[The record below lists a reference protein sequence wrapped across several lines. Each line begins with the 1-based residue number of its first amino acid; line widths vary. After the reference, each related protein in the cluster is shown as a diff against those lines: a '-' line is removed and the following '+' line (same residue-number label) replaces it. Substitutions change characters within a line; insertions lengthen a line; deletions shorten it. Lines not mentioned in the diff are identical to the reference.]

1 MHFIGC
7 HVGRMAVQGDVSS
20 LGREADVSF
29 TIERLKGA

>member
-7 HVGRMAVQGDVSS
+7 HVEKMEVQWDVRI
-20 LGREADVSF
+20 LGREAVVSF

>member
-7 HVGRMAVQGDVSS
+7 HVEKMEVQWDVMR
-20 LGREADVSF
+20 LGREAVVSF